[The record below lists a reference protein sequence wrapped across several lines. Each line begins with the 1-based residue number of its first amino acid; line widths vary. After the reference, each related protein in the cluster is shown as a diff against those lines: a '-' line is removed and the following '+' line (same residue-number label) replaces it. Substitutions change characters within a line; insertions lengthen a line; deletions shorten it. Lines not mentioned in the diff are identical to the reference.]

1 MIGMEIIRAIRRP
14 IQPDIPR
21 VSTAFFVAAAGTASM
36 GTCAY
41 PFASTALLTAVA
53 AASVSASPSELKT
66 LDGFPCGKQFAVMFG
81 NKQRGV
87 IISPLRTSIGRI
99 VFEGS
104 CSLWK
109 KGIEE

>member
-1 MIGMEIIRAIRRP
+1 MAANE
-14 IQPDIPR
+14 R
-21 VSTAFFVAAAGTASM
+21 VRTAFFVAAAGTTTI

-41 PFASTALLTAVA
+41 PIATTTLLTTVTTTT
-53 AASVSASPSELKT
+53 VSASPSELKT

-104 CSLWK
+104 CSL
-109 KGIEE
+109 